1 MEIDALCSEI
11 HSSVSADE
19 PTTCITEA
27 FFTLRTCI
35 KYCLC
40 GTTEYIVVLYGRSR
54 SMLVR
59 SDYGLGP
66 GRRSI
71 FALGPLLFF
80 LLKEPLRPSPARQ
93 LVELNA
99 LVAAVG
105 YHEEIVPRSHHPRE
119 PDEERRVHA
128 QHSCHVA
135 GYHLRRLFR
144 VSHALQNIYVCIL
157 KEIIR
162 VH

>member
-1 MEIDALCSEI
+1 MYNRG
-11 HSSVSADE
+11 
-19 PTTCITEA
+19 
-27 FFTLRTCI
+27 FFSRYNTCI

-40 GTTEYIVVLYGRSR
+40 GTTEHIVVL
-54 SMLVR
+54 
-59 SDYGLGP
+59 YGLGP

-144 VSHALQNIYVCIL
+144 VCHALQNIYVCIL
-157 KEIIR
+157 KEILR